1 MNTKRFVL
9 LNLFTLAL
17 FLSHFSCNADTFR
30 TAVEGGKGNGVFVI
44 PSEKT
49 IYLGK
54 QDKLIALIDLT
65 TSQNQNI
72 TWKSSDPSL
81 VYVHPTGKKIRT
93 AVNATVIMGMGLGT
107 TTVTATTEEGGNSFS
122 VKITVKPIPVAVTGV
137 SVSPTS
143 VALSVGYTSMLF
155 ASISPSNA
163 TNKNVT
169 WKSDNPSVVT
179 VDTNGK
185 ITAIGEGTATITVT
199 TEDGGKTATANITT
213 KVVPVTGVSIIP
225 TSSSTNRIELSQGH
239 STYLEAVIQPNGASN
254 KNVTW
259 TVSPPIAGISVNSL
273 GKVSVEKT
281 VAINTTA
288 TIVVTTEDAQKTAS
302 AYLEVVEV
310 GPKVMISLP
319 FPSNGRIVFPVSLSN
334 NFPSS
339 FADRSKGIIWEKFS
353 MAQTEITYKR
363 WREIYNW
370 ATKSGGCQASGRGC
384 YTFANKGR
392 EGNDGIDG
400 AAPTA
405 AKKEPVTGISWRDA
419 IVWCNAYTEWYNDLR
434 GGSLTPVYYTDG
446 NYHSPLRTST
456 NNNLG
461 MIPAEGS
468 EDRPY
473 IYSTSYNNTDMK
485 YNTANG
491 FRLPT
496 SVEWEFAARWLGTNA
511 LPYAIHSGTN
521 GVASG
526 LTPNYYWTPGDYAS
540 GATKDHTDFDE
551 TNRVAWYKD
560 NTSTTH
566 EVATKAPNALGLY
579 DMSGN
584 VAEFC
589 FDIVFAWSNLR
600 VGHGGS
606 WETSHHFLRIR
617 YTTEVGTFNYGYG
630 FRPVRSLP

>member
-17 FLSHFSCNADTFR
+17 LSHLSCNAETFR
-30 TAVEGGKGNGVFVI
+30 TAVEGGKGNGLFVI

-72 TWKSSDPSL
+72 TWKSSDPSV
-81 VYVHPTGKKIRT
+81 VYVHPTGKKIRK
-93 AVNATVIMGMGLGT
+93 AVNVTVVMGMGLGT
-107 TTVTATTEEGGNSFS
+107 TTVTATAEEGGNSFS
-122 VKITVKPIPVAVTGV
+122 VKITVKPIPVAVTSV

-143 VALSVGYTSMLF
+143 VALSVGYTKMLF
-155 ASISPSNA
+155 ASILPSNA
-163 TNKNVT
+163 TNKNIT

-225 TSSSTNRIELSQGH
+225 TSNSTNRIELSQGH
-239 STYLEAVIQPNGASN
+239 STYLEAVISPNGASN

-259 TVSPPIAGISVNSL
+259 TVSPPVAGISVNSL

-319 FPSNGRIVFPVSLSN
+319 FPSNGRIVFPVSYG
-334 NFPSS
+334 
-339 FADRSKGIIWEKFS
+339 DQWRGIIWQKFS

-370 ATKSGGCQASGRGC
+370 ATKSGGCQTSGRGC

-405 AKKEPVTGISWRDA
+405 AKKEPVTGINWRDA
-419 IVWCNAYTEWYNDLR
+419 IVWCNAYTEWHNDLR

-456 NNNLG
+456 NNSLVNN
-461 MIPAEGS
+461 PPEGS

-473 IYSTSYNNTDMK
+473 IYSTPHNNTDMK
-485 YNTANG
+485 KNTANG

-496 SVEWEFAARWLGTNA
+496 SVEWEFAARWLGTSA

-526 LTPNYYWTPGDYAS
+526 LTPNYYWTPGNYAS
-540 GATKDHTDFDE
+540 GATKDYTDFDE
-551 TNRVAWYKD
+551 TNRVAWYKN

-584 VAEFC
+584 VAELC
-589 FDIVFAWSNLR
+589 FDRWDMPIGMGKNLR
-600 VGHGGS
+600 KVHGGG
-606 WETSHHFLRIR
+606 WQATHDLRIR
-617 YTTEVGTFNYGYG
+617 EFELAATNLVYNHGYG